1 MSKYF
6 ELLLQA
12 ESQSRRRYF
21 AAGVSTGEGTSR
33 KSAPTPPAIEPAR
46 PTDPLWE
53 QVAMLVRQLFLLS
66 TGVRAAVVA
75 GVEPGDGSTW
85 ITVQCA
91 RMLAASVQGT
101 VCLVDG
107 NLRAPALHD
116 CFGVAKTPGLADAL
130 TAPENI
136 RQFAYQLP
144 QFRNLWLLPAGS
156 SGGAGAQAAG
166 SEQLIPRITQLR
178 AEFDY
183 LLIDSPP
190 LHLYGD
196 AIMLGRA
203 ADGVALV
210 IAEQGTHRESARHAV
225 QQLSKANV
233 RVLGAV
239 LNKRTFPIPK
249 KIYDKI

>member
-12 ESQSRRRYF
+12 ESQGRQREFSNTT
-21 AAGVSTGEGTSR
+21 AAER
-33 KSAPTPPAIEPAR
+33 PRWEASAEAAAALAPIR
-46 PTDPLWE
+46 HTDPLWE
-53 QVAMLVRQLFLLS
+53 QVAMLVRHLFLLS
-66 TGVRAAVVA
+66 SGVRAAVLA

-85 ITVQCA
+85 MTVQCA
-91 RMLAASVQGT
+91 RMLAASVQGS
-101 VCLVDG
+101 VCVIDG
-107 NLRAPALHD
+107 NLRTPALHD
-116 CFGVAKTPGLADAL
+116 RFATAKAPGLSDAL
-130 TAPENI
+130 VQSGGV
-136 RQFAYQLP
+136 RRFAHQVP
-144 QFRNLWLLPAGS
+144 QIRNLWLVPAGS
-156 SGGAGAQAAG
+156 ASGAGAQTAG
-166 SEQLIPRITQLR
+166 AENLASRITELR

-196 AIMLGRA
+196 AIMLGKS

-225 QQLSKANV
+225 QELSKANV
-233 RVLGAV
+233 HLLGAV